1 MQEVFGRIMGNLDF
15 FMAHGVKP
23 ISFYVPDVATLRAGP
38 VRVIVGVGESSTGQ
52 LAHRAAVALAERLGT
67 TPVTFPGDHGG
78 YGGQPAA
85 FAERLQQ
92 VLSAP
97 NA

>member
-1 MQEVFGRIMGNLDF
+1 MRQD
-15 FMAHGVKP
+15 
-23 ISFYVPDVATLRAGP
+23 DVGP
-38 VRVIVGVGESSTGQ
+38 RVLVGVGEASTGQ
-52 LAHRAAVALAERLGT
+52 LAHRNAVALAERLAT
-67 TPVTFPGDHGG
+67 TPVLFPGDHGG